1 MNLTKIFSE
10 LIVHLDKLDEG
21 REKILP
27 ISRSMIRDCSNAIK
41 YIHRKEYDL
50 YQEKIASIKQ
60 THNQLKEMVN
70 EETSAFTK
78 FLKTPEQEYAE
89 AVSFYAI
96 INKQEL
102 PTPSQLNI
110 DPLNYAF
117 GLADVIGELRRYAL
131 DNIRNSQ
138 LSDLNQILE
147 DMDEI
152 YTNLFSLDYPS
163 GITQD
168 LRPKT
173 DRARSLIEKTRGDI
187 SISLQ
192 MNDLKTCIE
201 KRNSTE

>member
-1 MNLTKIFSE
+1 MNLSKIFLE
-10 LIVHLDKLDEG
+10 LTNNLDRLDEG

-27 ISRSMIRDCSNAIK
+27 LSRTMIRDCSNAIK
-41 YIHRKEYDL
+41 HAHRKEFDL
-50 YQEKIASIKQ
+50 YEEKINEIKEI
-60 THNQLKEMVN
+60 HSLLKQIVN
-70 EETSAFTK
+70 LEPSSFTK

-89 AVSFYAI
+89 AVSFYSI
-96 INKQEL
+96 INKKEL
-102 PTPSQLNI
+102 PTSSQLNI

-152 YTNLFSLDYPS
+152 YNNLFSLDYPS

-173 DRARSLIEKTRGDI
+173 DRARFLIEKTRGDI

-192 MNDLKTCIE
+192 MNDLKRCIE
-201 KRNSTE
+201 KNSTD

>member
-1 MNLTKIFSE
+1 MNLSKIFLE
-10 LIVHLDKLDEG
+10 LTNNLDRLDEG

-27 ISRSMIRDCSNAIK
+27 LSRTIIRDCSNAIK
-41 YIHRKEYDL
+41 HVHRKEFDL
-50 YQEKIASIKQ
+50 YNEKINAIKEV
-60 THNQLKEMVN
+60 HGLLKQLVN
-70 EETSAFTK
+70 LEPANFTK
-78 FLKTPEQEYAE
+78 FLKTPEQEYTE

-96 INKQEL
+96 INKREL

-152 YTNLFSLDYPS
+152 YNNLFSLDYPS

-173 DRARSLIEKTRGDI
+173 DRARSLIEKTRGDV

-192 MNDLKTCIE
+192 MNDLKSCIE
-201 KRNSTE
+201 KNSTD

>member
-10 LIVHLDKLDEG
+10 LIVYLDKLDEG

-41 YIHRKEYDL
+41 HIHRKEYDL

-60 THNQLKEMVN
+60 THNLLKEMVN
-70 EETSAFTK
+70 EETSAFAK

>member
-1 MNLTKIFSE
+1 LKQLVNLE
-10 LIVHLDKLDEG
+10 
-21 REKILP
+21 P
-27 ISRSMIRDCSNAIK
+27 SN
-41 YIHRKEYDL
+41 
-50 YQEKIASIKQ
+50 
-60 THNQLKEMVN
+60 
-70 EETSAFTK
+70 FTK
-78 FLKTPEQEYAE
+78 FLKTPEQEYTE

-152 YTNLFSLDYPS
+152 YNNLFSLDYPS

-173 DRARSLIEKTRGDI
+173 DRARSLIEKTRGDV

-192 MNDLKTCIE
+192 MNDLKRCIE
-201 KRNSTE
+201 KNSTD

>member
-1 MNLTKIFSE
+1 MNLIKIFSE
-10 LIVHLDKLDEG
+10 LTTNLDKLDKG
-21 REKILP
+21 RETILP
-27 ISRSMIRDCSNAIK
+27 KARSIIRDCSNAIK
-41 YIHRKEYDL
+41 HIHRKEFDL
-50 YQEKIASIKQ
+50 YNEKISLIKQ
-60 THNQLKEMVN
+60 THTELKEIVN
-70 EETSAFTK
+70 LEPGAFEK

-96 INKQEL
+96 VNKQEL

-138 LSDLNQILE
+138 LSELNQILE

-152 YTNLFSLDYPS
+152 YTNLFSLDYPA

-192 MNDLKTCIE
+192 MNDLKKCIE
-201 KRNSTE
+201 KNKRD

>member
-10 LIVHLDKLDEG
+10 LTKYLDKLDEG

-27 ISRSMIRDCSNAIK
+27 ISRLMIRDCSNAIK
-41 YIHRKEYDL
+41 HIHRKEFDL
-50 YQEKIASIKQ
+50 YNEKITQIKK
-60 THNQLKEMVN
+60 THSQLIEMVN
-70 EETSAFTK
+70 LEPSAFRK
-78 FLKTPEQEYAE
+78 YLKTPEQEYAE

-96 INKQEL
+96 INKQVL
-102 PTPSQLNI
+102 PTSSQLNI

-117 GLADVIGELRRYAL
+117 GLADVVGELRRYAL

-168 LRPKT
+168 LRHKT
-173 DRARSLIEKTRGDI
+173 DLARSLIEKTRGDI

-192 MNDLKTCIE
+192 MNDLKRCIE
-201 KRNSTE
+201 KKQLD

>member
-1 MNLTKIFSE
+1 MNLIKIFSE
-10 LIVHLDKLDEG
+10 LTTNLDKLDKG
-21 REKILP
+21 RESILP
-27 ISRSMIRDCSNAIK
+27 KTRSIIRDCSNAIK
-41 YIHRKEYDL
+41 HIHRKEFDL
-50 YQEKIASIKQ
+50 YNEKISSIKQ
-60 THNQLKEMVN
+60 THTELKEMVN
-70 EETSAFTK
+70 LDPGVFAK

-96 INKQEL
+96 VNKQEL
-102 PTPSQLNI
+102 PTASQLNI

-147 DMDEI
+147 NMDDI

-173 DRARSLIEKTRGDI
+173 DRARSLIEKTRGDV

-192 MNDLKTCIE
+192 MNDLKKCIE
-201 KRNSTE
+201 KNAKD

>member
-1 MNLTKIFSE
+1 MNLIKIFSE
-10 LIVHLDKLDEG
+10 LTIILDKLDQG
-21 REKILP
+21 RENILP
-27 ISRSMIRDCSNAIK
+27 ISRSIIRDCSNAIK
-41 YIHRKEYDL
+41 HIHRKEFEL
-50 YQEKIASIKQ
+50 YKEKIIIVKEN
-60 THNQLKEMVN
+60 HEKLKNLVN
-70 EETSAFTK
+70 LDPGVFTK

-89 AVSFYAI
+89 AVSFYSI
-96 INKQEL
+96 VTQQEL
-102 PTPSQLNI
+102 PTPSELKI

-117 GLADVIGELRRYAL
+117 GLADVIGELRRFAL

-173 DRARSLIEKTRGDI
+173 DRTRSLIEKTRGDV

-192 MNDLKTCIE
+192 MNDLKRCIE
-201 KRNSTE
+201 KNTKD

>member
-1 MNLTKIFSE
+1 MILKKIFSE
-10 LIVHLDKLDEG
+10 LTNNLDKLDEG

-41 YIHRKEYDL
+41 YVHRKEFDL
-50 YQEKIASIKQ
+50 YQAKMTIIKK
-60 THNQLKEMVN
+60 THSKLKEMANKEQSV
-70 EETSAFTK
+70 FTK

-96 INKQEL
+96 IKKQEL
-102 PTPSQLNI
+102 PTPSELGI
-110 DPLNYAF
+110 EPLNYAF
-117 GLADVIGELRRYAL
+117 GLADVVGELRRYAL

-168 LRPKT
+168 LRHKT

>member
-10 LIVHLDKLDEG
+10 LTTYLDKLDEG

-41 YIHRKEYDL
+41 HIHRKEFNLYDD
-50 YQEKIASIKQ
+50 KITAIKQ
-60 THNQLKEMVN
+60 THSKLKEMVN
-70 EETSAFTK
+70 LEPSSFTK
-78 FLKTPEQEYAE
+78 YLKTPEQEYAE
-89 AVSFYAI
+89 AISFYAI

-102 PTPSQLNI
+102 PTPGDLNI

-192 MNDLKTCIE
+192 MNDLKRCIE
-201 KRNSTE
+201 KKDSQE

>member
-1 MNLTKIFSE
+1 MNLIKIFSE
-10 LIVHLDKLDEG
+10 LTTNLDKLDKV

-27 ISRSMIRDCSNAIK
+27 ISRSIIRDCSNAIK
-41 YIHRKEYDL
+41 HIHRKQFDL
-50 YQEKIASIKQ
+50 YKEKISLIKQ
-60 THNQLKEMVN
+60 THTELKKLVN
-70 EETSAFTK
+70 LEPSVFTK

-89 AVSFYAI
+89 AVSFYAVV
-96 INKQEL
+96 NKQEL
-102 PTPSQLNI
+102 PSPSQLNI

-147 DMDEI
+147 DMDDI

-168 LRPKT
+168 LRHKT

-192 MNDLKTCIE
+192 MNDLKKCIE
-201 KRNSTE
+201 RNKTD

>member
-1 MNLTKIFSE
+1 MNLSKIFLE
-10 LIVHLDKLDEG
+10 LTNNLDRLDEG

-27 ISRSMIRDCSNAIK
+27 LSRTMIRDCSNAIK
-41 YIHRKEYDL
+41 HAHRKEFDL
-50 YQEKIASIKQ
+50 YEEKINEIKEI
-60 THNQLKEMVN
+60 H
-70 EETSAFTK
+70 
-78 FLKTPEQEYAE
+78 KTPEQEYAE
-89 AVSFYAI
+89 AVSFYSI
-96 INKQEL
+96 INKKEL
-102 PTPSQLNI
+102 PTSSQLNI

-152 YTNLFSLDYPS
+152 YNNLFSLDYPS

-173 DRARSLIEKTRGDI
+173 DRARFLIEKTRGDI

-192 MNDLKTCIE
+192 MNDLKRCIE
-201 KRNSTE
+201 KNSTD